1 MRPYNVVF
9 VSFLCCRACRGE
21 HRSPANLA
29 LHPPSGHGRALTKRP
44 RVNTVRPYNV
54 VFVSF
59 LCCRVCRGEHRSPAN
74 LALHPP
80 SGHGRARTK
89 RPRANTVRPYNVLF
103 GGLRLQNNAPQG
115 NNNLAK
121 RVELYY
127 TDNAAIGGKALHN
140 NGRRLAPLP
149 AKGVRPCVLP
159 LLFMSVARPSH

>member
-1 MRPYNVVF
+1 MLLLCTHRSPANLAWHPPSGHGRALTKRPQAHTVRPYNVDF

-44 RVNTVRPYNV
+44 R
-54 VFVSF
+54 
-59 LCCRVCRGEHRSPAN
+59 
-74 LALHPP
+74 
-80 SGHGRARTK
+80 
-89 RPRANTVRPYNVLF
+89 ANTVRPYNVPF
-103 GGLRLQNNAPQG
+103 WRAASTKNNAPQG

-121 RVELYY
+121 RVELCY

-140 NGRRLAPLP
+140 NGRRLATLP